1 MADGVRLLLR
11 GALVIF
17 VITVVIGIL
26 NGLDV
31 WDVPHHTL
39 LTHVHSGTLGWIT
52 LGVFGAAG
60 AMLTRSGESIRSMAV
75 FGVVSMAAYILA
87 FGSVEFTTGTSIQR
101 PIGGTLALISIT
113 WVFVWAI
120 RAKKGESYTVAEFG
134 IVLALGF
141 LLFGAILGVL
151 LGLQLGGV
159 EIVPQERTEALYN
172 SHPSA
177 MVIGYVILAGAS
189 MIEWLI
195 QARVPRLSESRSG
208 MIQMLLLL
216 LGGVITV
223 VGFLAEIDPLIQAS
237 VPLQVVA
244 TVMLLVRHRSRL
256 GASSWG
262 PGLGPKLVRT
272 AVVGLVAVV
281 AFIVALVIQFSGG
294 VAISDLGPILLS
306 MDHSNF
312 ILVMT
317 SLIFAVLLIETDVR
331 ERLITISYAL
341 MVIGA
346 VGFVAGLLLE
356 SAGLKRVFTPI
367 LGLGLLHGIF
377 SFLRARPREAV
388 PSGRS

>member
-87 FGSVEFTTGTSIQR
+87 FGSVEFTTGSIQR

-113 WVFVWAI
+113 WFFVWAI

-159 EIVPQERTEALYN
+159 EIVPQGRTEALYN

>member
-1 MADGVRLLLR
+1 MADGVRLLFR

-17 VITVVIGIL
+17 ILTIVIGIL

-31 WDVPHHTL
+31 WEVPHDIV

-60 AMLTRSGESIRSMAV
+60 AMLARRGESIRTMAL

-113 WVFVWAI
+113 WFFVWAI
-120 RAKKGESYTVAEFG
+120 RAKKGEAYTVADFG

-141 LLFGAILGVL
+141 LLFGAVLGVL

-159 EIVPQERTEALYN
+159 EIVPPERSEALYS

-177 MVIGYVILAGAS
+177 MVIGYVILAAVAL
-189 MIEWLI
+189 IEWLI
-195 QARVPRLSESRSG
+195 QDRAPRLSESRSG
-208 MIQMLLLL
+208 MIQMLLLVL
-216 LGGVITV
+216 AGVLTV
-223 VGFLAEIDPLIQAS
+223 IGFLAEVEPLIQIA

-256 GASSWG
+256 GPASWG

-281 AFIVALVIQFSGG
+281 VLVAALVVQLSGG
-294 VAISDLGPILLS
+294 ADIAELSPVLLA
-306 MDHSNF
+306 MDHTNF

-317 SLIFAVLLIETDVR
+317 SLIFAVLLLDSDVK
-331 ERLITISYAL
+331 ERLIAIAYGL
-341 MVIGA
+341 VVIGA

-356 SAGLKRVFTPI
+356 SAMLKRVFTPI

-377 SFLRARPREAV
+377 SFLMARQREAV
-388 PSGRS
+388 PSGGQ

>member
-75 FGVVSMAAYILA
+75 FGVVSMAAYI
-87 FGSVEFTTGTSIQR
+87 
-101 PIGGTLALISIT
+101 
-113 WVFVWAI
+113 
-120 RAKKGESYTVAEFG
+120 
-134 IVLALGF
+134 LALGF

>member
-1 MADGVRLLLR
+1 
-11 GALVIF
+11 
-17 VITVVIGIL
+17 
-26 NGLDV
+26 
-31 WDVPHHTL
+31 
-39 LTHVHSGTLGWIT
+39 
-52 LGVFGAAG
+52 
-60 AMLTRSGESIRSMAV
+60 IRSMAV
-75 FGVVSMAAYILA
+75 FGVVAMAAYILA

-134 IVLALGF
+134 IGLALGF
-141 LLFGAILGVL
+141 RPFGAILGVL

-159 EIVPQERTEALYN
+159 EIVPQGRTEALYN

-244 TVMLLVRHRSRL
+244 T
-256 GASSWG
+256 
-262 PGLGPKLVRT
+262 
-272 AVVGLVAVV
+272 
-281 AFIVALVIQFSGG
+281 
-294 VAISDLGPILLS
+294 
-306 MDHSNF
+306 
-312 ILVMT
+312 
-317 SLIFAVLLIETDVR
+317 
-331 ERLITISYAL
+331 
-341 MVIGA
+341 
-346 VGFVAGLLLE
+346 
-356 SAGLKRVFTPI
+356 
-367 LGLGLLHGIF
+367 
-377 SFLRARPREAV
+377 
-388 PSGRS
+388 